1 MIRGDLSHF
10 LIKNEFVE
18 TKDFDPRWE
27 DLKTAYEV
35 IRIMN
40 SKVLFLENHLLRF
53 RFSIQQ
59 LSENAAPDMQILT
72 KNIQKL
78 IEINGVKEGNIKIV
92 ALIEHQQVEFVA
104 FFIPHFYPNE
114 NMYKYGVNLGL
125 LYAERENPSAKI
137 SNQSTRK
144 KAENMIKSKGL
155 FEVLL
160 INQQNHITEGS
171 RSNVFFI
178 KDQLIITPPSQE
190 VLQGIIRN
198 KVIEI
203 AIENELEIQERFVL
217 LDEISD
223 FESAFL
229 TGTSLH
235 ILPIRSILQRKYE
248 VQNPTLSNL
257 HKLLKIKL
265 ISQ

>member
-1 MIRGDLSHF
+1 MIRRDLSHF
-10 LIKNEFVE
+10 LIKNEFVV

-35 IRIMN
+35 IRVMN

-59 LSENAAPDMQILT
+59 LSATATPDLQVLT

-92 ALIEHQQVEFVA
+92 ALIGKQEVEFVA
-104 FFIPHFYPNE
+104 FFIPHFYPDK
-114 NMYKYGVNLGL
+114 NMYKSGVDLGL

-144 KAENMIKSKGL
+144 KADNLIKSTGL

-160 INQQNHITEGS
+160 VNHQNHITEGS

-178 KDQLIITPPSQE
+178 KNQKLITPPADE

-203 AIENELEIQERFVL
+203 AIKNGLEMLERFVFPE
-217 LDEISD
+217 EISD

-235 ILPIRSILQRKYE
+235 ILPIRSIYLKKFE
-248 VQNPTLSNL
+248 VQNPILNIL
-257 HKLLKIKL
+257 NKLLNTNV
-265 ISQ
+265 ISY